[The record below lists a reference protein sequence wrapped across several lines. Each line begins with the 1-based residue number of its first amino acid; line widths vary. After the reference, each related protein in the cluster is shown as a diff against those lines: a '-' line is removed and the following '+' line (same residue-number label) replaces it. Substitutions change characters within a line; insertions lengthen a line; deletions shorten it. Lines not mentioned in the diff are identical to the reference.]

1 MDFLFESYSGYISK
15 HLGGKEITLEQKMVL
30 SYFYKSENLNKNDNY
45 TILLNK
51 DNNHASAINSLE
63 EAKIIYRFSEAS
75 NDSAAIYLV
84 NSELFREDFTM
95 ELRKLFGAD
104 FDVLSIDRK
113 QVLQTIYLFNMYS
126 LDKYPNANKI
136 GNMIWA
142 QEGKAN
148 VLDGFEAFKRK
159 IRLSVNAMEKRKIIT
174 VIDRYQNRPKYAI
187 NLNFSRRPSIFDDL

>member
-1 MDFLFESYSGYISK
+1 
-15 HLGGKEITLEQKMVL
+15 
-30 SYFYKSENLNKNDNY
+30 
-45 TILLNK
+45 
-51 DNNHASAINSLE
+51 
-63 EAKIIYRFSEAS
+63 
-75 NDSAAIYLV
+75 
-84 NSELFREDFTM
+84 M